1 MLWGGSASAANLSGT
16 RCEDKSVVSF
26 IKDSLRGMTIANGER
41 FSKYLKS
48 NSKVAAST
56 VSARKDR
63 FTCRVALTVSV
74 AGRTEQI
81 KGRFVYREYA
91 NGKASIEFTQN

>member
-1 MLWGGSASAANLSGT
+1 MLCGGPASAANLSGT
-16 RCEDKSVVSF
+16 RCEDKAVVSF
-26 IKDSLRGMTIANGER
+26 IKETLRGMTIANGES

-63 FTCRVALTVSV
+63 FTCRLRLTVTV

-81 KGRFVYREYA
+81 RGRFVYRELA
-91 NGKASIEFTQN
+91 NGKASVEFTQN